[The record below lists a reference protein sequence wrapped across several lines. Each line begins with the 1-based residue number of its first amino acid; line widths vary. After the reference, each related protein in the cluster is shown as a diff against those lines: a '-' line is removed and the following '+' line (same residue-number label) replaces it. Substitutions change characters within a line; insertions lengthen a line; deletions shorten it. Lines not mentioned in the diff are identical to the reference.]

1 MQQMSE
7 TTLTEAEEM
16 EALFAWYA
24 AGTLP
29 APEQARVESYLI
41 QHPELKSHL
50 TLAREEQHA
59 TVGANEAIR
68 QPAGALQQFRSERAA
83 RPVSLLVWMERALDR
98 VGEFVASMEPRRLA
112 LAGVAACLL
121 VLAQTGLIGVLMTG
135 RGGGTVYETAAGP
148 AASGTFAMVAFAPG
162 ATASGIEKLL
172 RDNGLVITGG
182 PGVDGLYRVRLSTAK
197 LNGDEA
203 AQALTRIT
211 ARGDIVSYAAPAK

>member
-1 MQQMSE
+1 MQHMDE
-7 TTLTEAEEM
+7 ATLTEVEEM
-16 EALFAWYA
+16 EALFAWYV

-29 APEQARVESYLI
+29 APEQARVESYLV

-50 TLAREEQHA
+50 ALAREEHDA
-59 TVGANEAIR
+59 TVDANEAIR
-68 QPAGALQQFRSERAA
+68 PPAGALEQFRSERAA
-83 RPVSLLVWMERALDR
+83 APVSLLVWLERALDQ

-112 LAGVAACLL
+112 LAGVAASLL

-148 AASGTFAMVAFAPG
+148 ATSGTFAMVGFTPEATAPG
-162 ATASGIEKLL
+162 IGKLL

-197 LNGDEA
+197 LNSDEA
-203 AQALTRIT
+203 AQALARIT
-211 ARGDIVSYAAPAK
+211 TRADIVSFAALAK

>member
-1 MQQMSE
+1 MQHMDE
-7 TTLTEAEEM
+7 ATLTEVEEM
-16 EALFAWYA
+16 EALFAWYV

-29 APEQARVESYLI
+29 APEQARVESYLV

-50 TLAREEQHA
+50 ALAREEHDA
-59 TVGANEAIR
+59 TVDANEAIR
-68 QPAGALQQFRSERAA
+68 PLAGALEQFRSERAA
-83 RPVSLLVWMERALDR
+83 APVSLLVWIERALDR
-98 VGEFVASMEPRRLA
+98 VGEFVASVEPRRLA

-148 AASGTFAMVAFAPG
+148 AASGTFAMVGFAPD

-172 RDNGLVITGG
+172 RDNGLIITGG

-197 LNGDEA
+197 LNGDES

-211 ARGDIVSYAAPAK
+211 ARSDIVSFAALAK